1 MKSTI
6 HHALRAAS
14 DTLDD
19 VEDLRIA
26 TENRYRMLTRDVADK
41 DGHVRGYG
49 LDERDPIVALTGATL
64 DALKEQEHNLTLQIQ
79 REVRKT
85 PFAGWVKAQKGIG
98 EKQAA
103 RMLAALGDPYLN
115 ESTGQPRT
123 VSQLWAYSGYG
134 RIDNGVTR
142 RAAKGMSQEDLF
154 KLGNRDVKMRLYLI
168 ANSCVK
174 ALGGEYRELY
184 EDEKIIQLDKV
195 HNAPCPQCHSK
206 EAGTP
211 LKPGHQHARAL
222 RKISKTILK
231 DLYVIAEAH
240 HNSETP
246 S

>member
-1 MKSTI
+1 MNSTI
-6 HHALRAAS
+6 HYALRAAS

-64 DALKEQEHNLTLQIQ
+64 EALKEQEKNLTLQIQ

-85 PFAGWVKAQKGIG
+85 PFAEWVKNQKGVG

-103 RMLAALGDPYLN
+103 RLLAALGDPYVN
-115 ESTGQPRT
+115 ESTGEVRT
-123 VSQLWAYSGYG
+123 VSQLWAYAGYG
-134 RIDNGVTR
+134 RIDNGVAR
-142 RAAKGMSQEDLF
+142 KARKGMTQEDLF
-154 KLGNRDVKMRLYLI
+154 KLGNRDVKMRTYLI
-168 ANSCVK
+168 ATSCVK
-174 ALGGEYRELY
+174 ALGGHYREVY
-184 EDEKIIQLDKV
+184 EDEKILQAEKV
-195 HNAPCPQCHSK
+195 HNAPCPQCHAK

-231 DLYVIAEAH
+231 DLYVISEAH
-240 HNSETP
+240 HTNGGGL
-246 S
+246 